1 MKKNYFADF
10 MLILVTMIWG
20 VTFIIIKDA
29 VSVIPAPS
37 FLMFR
42 FSIASLVF
50 IIFFGRTI
58 LHTDRNTI
66 YLAFIVSIF
75 TYLGYVLQ
83 TIGLQYT
90 TASKSGFI
98 TGFNVV
104 LTPIFEALI
113 MKTKPQTSSVISIA
127 PAMAGLYLLTTGINL
142 SFNIGDF
149 LTILCAISLAIQVVL
164 ISKYGARVNTFQ
176 FAIYQ
181 VLFVTA
187 FAVAT
192 AFIIDKP
199 QIPSS
204 PKIIAELVMTGV
216 VATALTF
223 ILQNRYQA
231 MTSPTHASV
240 IYICEPA
247 FSAFFA
253 WLILGE
259 AMGFRGLIGGILII
273 LGMFISELPMAR
285 PFKKQ
290 DYKPQTPGT

>member
-1 MKKNYFADF
+1 MKKNFFADL

-20 VTFIIIKDA
+20 ITFIIIKDA
-29 VSVIPAPS
+29 VSVITAPS

-42 FSIASLVF
+42 FSVASLVF
-50 IIFFGRTI
+50 ILFFGRTI
-58 LHTDRNTI
+58 LHTSKNTI

-75 TYLGYVLQ
+75 TYLGYILQ

-104 LTPIFEALI
+104 LTPVFEAII
-113 MKTKPQTSSVISIA
+113 MKSRPQTSSVIGII
-127 PAMAGLYLLTTGINL
+127 PAMAGLFLLTTGISL
-142 SFNIGDF
+142 SFNFGDF
-149 LTILCAISLAIQVVL
+149 LTLLCAISLAVQVVL

-181 VLFVTA
+181 VLFVTL
-187 FAVAT
+187 FAIIT
-192 AFIIDKP
+192 AFIMDEP
-199 QIPSS
+199 AIPAS
-204 PKIIAELVMTGV
+204 PKIIAELILTGV

-231 MTSPTHASV
+231 MTSPTHAAV
-240 IYICEPA
+240 IYIGEPA

-253 WLILGE
+253 WLILNENIGL
-259 AMGFRGLIGGILII
+259 RGLMGGVLII
-273 LGMFISELPMAR
+273 LGMLISEIPSFR
-285 PFKKQ
+285 PVKENGSIQ
-290 DYKPQTPGT
+290 SPGE